1 MCFLGI
7 QAAIDLYEEAVEI
20 GVFNNFTRDDLARCD
35 VRSMS
40 RSGTVVALLSWL
52 LHVGEEPPTS
62 DLLVVTGVTKGQ
74 VAAKSRKG
82 RYKKNY
88 SVAESTLQAV
98 GLPAT
103 QLNTITM
110 QALTVSVGDLKQ
122 WLVDAQEDK
131 DLPVNMLHTEGNVD
145 LENVYQK

>member
-1 MCFLGI
+1 MCLT
-7 QAAIDLYEEAVEI
+7 AC
-20 GVFNNFTRDDLARCD
+20 N
-35 VRSMS
+35 
-40 RSGTVVALLSWL
+40 VA
-52 LHVGEEPPTS
+52 E
-62 DLLVVTGVTKGQ
+62 Q
-74 VAAKSRKG
+74 VATKSRKG

-122 WLVDAQEDK
+122 WLLDAQEDK

-145 LENVYQK
+145 LENINQK